1 MAFDTKWT
9 KEEMTSKSARE
20 HHYVPRFL
28 LRPWRTD
35 GNLHGYYWDGFKQD
49 VRVKKRGVSAFC
61 KELDLLSLKTSIVP
75 SDAIESEFFGR
86 VDDLGSRAAAKL
98 VNNGPTGLTADERS
112 NFGRLLLSL
121 DARRPVNVAAIKA
134 KGARHFESEVDRDS
148 ELLEAFKR
156 EGIDK
161 KPSEFWRDVTHA
173 PLADHALLM
182 IQKLVDNP
190 KVGTVLINAHWRVY
204 HLGSGDGSYVL
215 SDRPLICTEG
225 YDQPKTVWALPLSPK
240 ALFVASNSLSV
251 IQSFDHQTP
260 LQLRKRM
267 NESSLN
273 QVDRYV
279 FMTNESNLPLV
290 SKRLKILGKMEG

>member
-1 MAFDTKWT
+1 
-9 KEEMTSKSARE
+9 MTSKSARK

-28 LRPWRTD
+28 LDPWRID
-35 GNLHGYYWDGFKQD
+35 GNLYGYYWDGSKQD
-49 VRVKKRGVSAFC
+49 VCVRKRGVRAFC
-61 KELDLLSLKTSIVP
+61 KELDLLSLETSIVP
-75 SDAIESEFFGR
+75 SDVIESKFFGS
-86 VDDLGSRAAAKL
+86 VDNLGATVAKEL
-98 VNNGPTGLTADERS
+98 IKNGPTGLSADERS

-121 DARRPVNVAAIKA
+121 DARRPVNVAAIKE
-134 KGARHFESEVDRDS
+134 KGVQHFKRELDHDP

-161 KPSEFWRDVTHA
+161 KPSEFLAYITHTS
-173 PLADHALLM
+173 LSDRALLM

-215 SDRPLICTEG
+215 SDRPLLRTEG
-225 YDQPKTVWALPLSPK
+225 YDHPETVWALPLSPK

-251 IQSFDHQTP
+251 IQNFDRQTP
-260 LQLRKRM
+260 LQLRKHM
-267 NESSLN
+267 NQSSLN

-279 FMTNESNLPLV
+279 FMIDESNLPLV
-290 SKRLKILGKMEG
+290 SKRLRDGKGSGTFN